1 MKGNKVASRYAKAL
15 LDLAVE
21 KNSLDQVYTDMV
33 NVSQVLTDSK
43 DLAAVLGSPVISPD
57 KKATILETVFGNSCT
72 PMSLGFLRLI
82 VKKTRAGILPEIA
95 GSFIEHYKK
104 HNNILDVYLTSAV
117 VLDNTVKE
125 KVMAKVKAKH
135 HGQVNL
141 IEKIDPSL
149 IGGFIV
155 RMDDDQLDASIA
167 NQLTNLKNLL
177 LN

>member
-21 KNSLDQVYTDMV
+21 KNSLEQVNKDMV
-33 NVSQVLTDSK
+33 HVAQVLVDSK

-57 KKATILETVFGNSCT
+57 KKTTILDAVFEKNIS
-72 PMSLGFLRLI
+72 PMSIGFLRLI

-95 GSFIEHYKK
+95 DSFISHYKK

-117 VLDNTVKE
+117 VLDGAVKD
-125 KVMAKVKAKH
+125 KVLAKVKAKH
-135 HGQVNL
+135 NGQINL

-149 IGGFIV
+149 IGGFVV
-155 RMDDDQLDASIA
+155 RMDDNQLDASIA